1 MKRNSTLYFA
11 VALLALSLT
20 PGVIYAQNLGDSKVF
35 SPVAAPGFPE
45 GIAING
51 NTFYVSGPA
60 AYVKAYVIIC
70 SASRLDS
77 QDWERLTG
85 PTRTP
90 YKFQERLARVTW
102 AL

>member
-45 GIAING
+45 GIAVNG
-51 NTFYVSGPA
+51 NTVLRFR
-60 AYVKAYVIIC
+60 
-70 SASRLDS
+70 SRRIRPTA
-77 QDWERLTG
+77 RL
-85 PTRTP
+85 
-90 YKFQERLARVTW
+90 RVRQG
-102 AL
+102 LRNHLLSK